1 MRISDVQRGKPT
13 VLEVVP
19 GSKGSFG
26 ALPAMTEVE
35 IYSSGLESEALLRV
49 GTSTW
54 TIEGANAHHQDLLG
68 GVLLRAL
75 PRVAW
80 VAAREPSDEKV
91 AATLLVLEIREF
103 PSENVWPQPVDL
115 GVDEKVV
122 ESVRSKRKSLSSIG
136 DVIAWLEERILVT
149 DLGGSTRVLLSSS
162 PNPQAD
168 QRSAFRLYGRGWT
181 VDVARDAEERLL
193 VTRVIEAKRTQGDDD
208 RRPILLVR
216 GQFRF
221 VDHTVAGR
229 FRGTARSELDQIVG
243 EAGSYLA
250 IWREYNKLERRSIQR
265 RARDFGWLTYHSR
278 QPLADGRWR
287 FHLKDD
293 ERLEDSM
300 RALEES
306 ESVDLEAAAS
316 PPPELTEPI
325 DLDAD
330 REDSHGR
337 GRIFAGE
344 CVGYDRRRLTLDL
357 RLPAGS
363 DEDRNPPPGAGVLFI
378 SLGGDRT
385 RLERRKK
392 AQALIA
398 SAECPMPQLGLL
410 IEGKVV
416 PERRRRGEKPMS
428 AAAREAFGGEP
439 TGRQVEALKVA
450 LNTPDIALIQGP
462 PGTGKTRTIAA
473 LQARLSEIAEDTD
486 GVSGRYLLTSY
497 QHDAVEN
504 VASATQVFGLPA
516 IKVGRKRGQTEE
528 ADGFERWRQER
539 VDAVRAKLA
548 TTDELPV
555 SVALRRCR
563 DLAVGYLHAPSRA
576 EDVAGLL
583 TTVREIAAPHV
594 PPEVTDRLLEL
605 AQRLRTSAAPR
616 GDADPDVEQALKI
629 VRGLRCSEAAFSDDG
644 DTQARKALRRLQRL
658 AVITEEEEALLE
670 KAASWDIDVSPDFL
684 PALGELQGVLIDRL
698 TPNERPPSAP
708 MVSEDVEHALGST
721 IDALRETV
729 RSSRGGVEAVLHEFL
744 DDLDNDRSGTRDAV
758 ERYTV
763 VLAATCQQAVGYQMS
778 LLKGENNVF
787 ETVVVDEAARANPLD
802 LFIPMSLAERRIIL
816 VGDHR
821 QLPHILDHE
830 IESDLDSDVSA
841 KTQEM
846 LRTSLFQRLFAQL
859 RERERA
865 DGIKRTVTLDVQYR
879 MHPVLGEFVSNT
891 FYAPH
896 GEGFASGR
904 PPEDFAH
911 NLTRYDGAV
920 AAWVDV
926 PLGHGAERRGQSKSR
941 GAEAKWIAN
950 EAHRIMTE
958 RPELSVG
965 VISFYS
971 AQANEILRR
980 MEPLGMTEQLEDG
993 SHRIHDSWK
1002 TTRSASGK
1010 LTERLRVGTV
1020 DAFQGKEF
1028 DIVLLSMTRS
1038 NDIAAD
1044 QPKSLRRKYGH
1055 LMLENRLCVAMSR
1068 QKRLLIVV
1076 GDSGMLTGDQAAQ
1089 AVPGLVRFLKL
1100 CGGDHGIQLHA

>member
-1 MRISDVQRGKPT
+1 LRISDVQRGKAT
-13 VLEVVP
+13 IVQVVP
-19 GSKGSFG
+19 GSKGDFG
-26 ALPAMTEVE
+26 ALSAMAEVE
-35 IYSSGLESEALLRV
+35 IYASGLESEALLR
-49 GTSTW
+49 GGKSTW
-54 TIEGANAHHQDLLG
+54 TIEGANAHHKGLLG

-75 PRVAW
+75 PRIAW
-80 VAAREPSDEKV
+80 VAARDPRDEKV
-91 AATLLVLEIREF
+91 AATSLVLEIREF

-122 ESVRSKRKSLSSIG
+122 ESVRSKRKSLSSIA
-136 DVIAWLEERILVT
+136 DVIAWLEEQILVT
-149 DLGGSTRVLLSSS
+149 DFGGSTRALLSGS

-168 QRSAFRLYGRGWT
+168 KRSAFRLYGRGWT
-181 VDVARDAEERLL
+181 VDVARDAEDRLR
-193 VTRVIEAKRTQGDDD
+193 VTRVIEAKRTQSDDD
-208 RRPILLVR
+208 RRPVLLVR

-229 FRGTARSELDQIVG
+229 FRGSARSELDQIVG

-250 IWREYNKLERRSIQR
+250 IWSEYNKLERRSILR
-265 RARDFGWLTYHSR
+265 RARDFGWLNYHSR

-287 FHLKDD
+287 FQLKAD
-293 ERLEDSM
+293 ERQEDCM

-306 ESVDLEAAAS
+306 EAVDLEAAAS

-325 DLDAD
+325 DLGAD
-330 REDSHGR
+330 QDDSTGR

-357 RLPAGS
+357 RLAAGS
-363 DEDRNPPPGAGVLFI
+363 VEDPPPPPDTGVLFM

-385 RLERRKK
+385 RLARRKK

-398 SAECPMPQLGLL
+398 SAECSMPQLGLL

-439 TGRQVEALKVA
+439 TGRQIEALKVA

-486 GVSGRYLLTSY
+486 AVSGRYLLTSY

-516 IKVGRKRGQTEE
+516 IKVGRQRGQTEA

-548 TTDELPV
+548 TADDLPA

-563 DLAVGYLHAPSRA
+563 DLAVGYLNAPSRG
-576 EDVAGLL
+576 EDVARLL
-583 TTVREIAAPHV
+583 ATVRKIAAPHV
-594 PPEVTDRLLEL
+594 PPGCTDRLLEL
-605 AQRLRTSAAPR
+605 TQRLRTAAVPA
-616 GDADPDVEQALKI
+616 GDADADVEQALKA
-629 VRGLRCSEAAFSDDG
+629 VRGLRCSWAAFSDDG

-658 AVITEEEEALLE
+658 AVVTQEEEALID
-670 KAASWDIDVSPDFL
+670 KAASWDIDVAPDFL
-684 PALGELQGVLIDRL
+684 PALAELQGILIDRL
-698 TPNERPPSAP
+698 TPGERPPSAP

-729 RSSRGGVEAVLHEFL
+729 RSSRGGVGSVLHEFL

-763 VLAATCQQAVGYQMS
+763 VLAATCQQAVGHQMS
-778 LLKGENNVF
+778 ELKGENNVF
-787 ETVVVDEAARANPLD
+787 DTVVVDEAARANPLD
-802 LFIPMSLAERRIIL
+802 LFIPMALAERRIIL

-846 LRTSLFQRLFAQL
+846 LQTSLFQRLFAQL
-859 RERERA
+859 RERERV

-879 MHPVLGEFVSNT
+879 MHPVLGDFVSDT
-891 FYAPH
+891 FYGPH

-904 PPEDFAH
+904 PPEEFAH
-911 NLTRYDGAV
+911 NLTRYDDAV
-920 AAWVDV
+920 AAWADV
-926 PLGHGAERRGQSKSR
+926 PLGHGAERRGQSKIR

-958 RPELSVG
+958 RPGLSVG

-971 AQANEILRR
+971 AQVNEILRQ
-980 MEPLGMTEQLEDG
+980 MEPLAMTEQLEDG
-993 SHRIHDSWK
+993 SYRVHALWK
-1002 TTRSASGK
+1002 TTRNDSGK

-1028 DIVLLSMTRS
+1028 DVVLLSMTRS
-1038 NDIAAD
+1038 NDITAD
-1044 QPKSLRRKYGH
+1044 QPKLLRRKYGH

-1076 GDSGMLTGDQAAQ
+1076 GDSGMLTGELAAQ
-1089 AVPGLVRFLKL
+1089 AVPALVCFLKL
-1100 CGGDHGIQLHA
+1100 CGGDHGVRLHA